1 MKKLSLILFS
11 LSTFLIF
18 SYPSVSSEKTIS
30 GKAKVIDVDTI
41 KINKKKLDFL
51 VSTHQKNGGEI

>member
-1 MKKLSLILFS
+1 MKKLSLILFN
-11 LSTFLIF
+11 LLIF
-18 SYPSVSSEKTIS
+18 ITLPTLSISSDKIIL